1 MTPSGNIDAT
11 INIPL
16 IADTLAVRG
25 VIYNERRGGYI
36 NNLPAT
42 FARADTDP
50 GIQYYFG
57 GKVPANSVAINNFNI
72 AASHINPVTYTGLA
86 CRPCTGSTST
96 GMP

>member
-1 MTPSGNIDAT
+1 MTPSSNIDAT

-16 IADTLAVRG
+16 IADTLAVRA

-50 GIQYYFG
+50 GVQY
-57 GKVPANSVAINNFNI
+57 
-72 AASHINPVTYTGLA
+72 
-86 CRPCTGSTST
+86 
-96 GMP
+96 